1 MDSSKILLLTA
12 AAFTFYSTTASWLLQ
27 FGKRWVFPTVVP
39 MILTHLLTF
48 ACLFFHSDSVPV
60 GLIYVAAICSAV
72 ILFSKIR
79 NGKLNVAAWTVAS
92 AAMFFLVF
100 KMLT

>member
-12 AAFTFYSTTASWLLQ
+12 AAFTFYSTTVSWLLQ
-27 FGKRWVFPTVVP
+27 SSKRKIFPTVVP

-60 GLIYVAAICSAV
+60 GLIYVAAICSAA
-72 ILFSKIR
+72 ILYSKIR
-79 NGKLNVAAWTVAS
+79 SRKPNVTAWSVAS
-92 AAMFFLVF
+92 AAMFYLVF
-100 KMLT
+100 K